1 MPNQNEK
8 AMNDWWDEEE
18 GLLDLN
24 VATLPKMFRID
35 KPWDI
40 IANYPESAWTVLKT
54 LHDENLALKAE
65 VEKLNE
71 AARMY
76 EKVKSHGH
84 Q

>member
-8 AMNDWWDEEE
+8 AMNGWWDDEEE
-18 GLLDLN
+18 LLELN
-24 VATLPKMFRID
+24 VGSLPKMFRID

-40 IANYPESAWTVLKT
+40 INNYPEAAWITLKT
-54 LHDENLALKAE
+54 LHDENVALKAE

-76 EKVKSHGH
+76 EKVRSHGH